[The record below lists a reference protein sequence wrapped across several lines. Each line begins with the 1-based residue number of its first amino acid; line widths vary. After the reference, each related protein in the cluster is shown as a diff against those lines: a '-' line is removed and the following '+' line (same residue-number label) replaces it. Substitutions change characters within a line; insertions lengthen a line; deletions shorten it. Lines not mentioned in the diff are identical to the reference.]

1 MKVSGIKYLNKN
13 SYSSISVTNKSI
25 NVRSKDQFETIKTT
39 VPFSKKL
46 KGLID
51 KEKTELII
59 DYFLEYSTISK
70 IKDNYYYGGVNHLY
84 IETINGKK
92 LIYDSPIDDNLMK
105 KILNKYFQDRI
116 ETLFNEEVDEYEF
129 DVSFEESSYDKKD
142 NTRRIF
148 IRENELI
155 REKDFLEMFIS
166 SLFGNEKIE
175 IIANYYHDNINNDFY
190 YFDAYYLKG
199 CNKKVKIYSSKII
212 KIIKEIVDKHNME
225 IEENQKLQLKME
237 GF

>member
-1 MKVSGIKYLNKN
+1 MKVSGIKHLNKN
-13 SYSSISVTNKSI
+13 SYSSLSITNKSI
-25 NVRSKDQFETIKTT
+25 NVKSKDQFETIKTSI
-39 VPFSKKL
+39 PFSKKL
-46 KGLID
+46 KGITD
-51 KEKTELII
+51 EEKTALII

-70 IKDNYYYGGVNHLY
+70 VKDYYYGGVNHLY

-92 LIYDSPIDDNLMK
+92 LICAKPIDDKIMQ
-105 KILNKYFQDRI
+105 KILDKYFQDRI
-116 ETLFNEEVDEYEF
+116 ETLFNEKVDEYEF
-129 DVSFEESSYDKKD
+129 DVSFEESSYDKKG

-155 REKDFLEMFIS
+155 NEKEFLEMFIS

-175 IIANYYHDNINNDFY
+175 IKANYYHDNINNDFY
-190 YFDAYYLKG
+190 YFDAYYLIG

-212 KIIKEIVDKHNME
+212 KIIKEIIDKHNIE
-225 IEENQKLQLKME
+225 IEKNQKLQLKME